1 LVVTQSNASIL
12 IIDDDQEIGEM
23 LNSYFEVQG
32 YQVSTVNWGE
42 DGLNACLEK
51 IPDIVLLDIR
61 LPDLDGYEIVKR
73 LKNNRRTQSVPIIFL
88 TEKRQREDRLR
99 GLSMQVEDYITKPFD
114 IQELRLRVRNVLMR
128 YRRSSLTNAITALPE
143 KQLLIETIEEHL
155 QSSRFGIILIHLQ
168 KLDEYRDQYGFVAAN
183 ELQRNL
189 TLFLKE
195 AFMVSDDQQP
205 FLAQWGNSSF
215 VLLTKADQTDLN
227 EKTIYQNVFPKLEK
241 VYAWGDSHADRIDQK
256 LGIHV
261 YKKVINPQSESLQ
274 KIIIDL
280 ERLIH

>member
-1 LVVTQSNASIL
+1 LVINQSNASIL

-32 YQVSTVNWGE
+32 YQVSTINWGE
-42 DGLNACLEK
+42 DGLKSCLEK
-51 IPDIVLLDIR
+51 TPDIVLLDIR

-73 LKNNRRTQSVPIIFL
+73 LKNNRRTQAVPIIFL

-99 GLSMQVEDYITKPFD
+99 GLSMEVEDYITKPFD

-128 YRRSSLTNAITALPE
+128 TRRSSLTNAITSLPE

-155 QSSRFGIILIHLQ
+155 QTGRFGIILISLK
-168 KLDEYRDQYGFVAAN
+168 KLDAYRDLYGFVATN
-183 ELQRNL
+183 EILRNIVMI
-189 TLFLKE
+189 LKE
-195 AFMVSDDQQP
+195 TFSKEEQP
-205 FLAQWGNSSF
+205 PYLAQWGNSNF
-215 VLLTKADQTDLN
+215 ILLTDAEQTDVL
-227 EKTIYQNVFPKLEK
+227 EKTIYQNLFPKLEK
-241 VYAWGDSHADRIDQK
+241 IYPLKDTLAGRMDQQLGLRI
-256 LGIHV
+256 
-261 YKKVINPQSESLQ
+261 YKKIVNQRSESLQ

>member
-1 LVVTQSNASIL
+1 
-12 IIDDDQEIGEM
+12 
-23 LNSYFEVQG
+23 
-32 YQVSTVNWGE
+32 
-42 DGLNACLEK
+42 
-51 IPDIVLLDIR
+51 LDIR

-155 QSSRFGIILIHLQ
+155 QTGKFGLILINLQ
-168 KLDEYRDQYGFVAAN
+168 KLDEYRDQFGFVAAN
-183 ELQRNL
+183 ELQRNI
-189 TLFLKE
+189 TLILKE
-195 AFMVSDDQQP
+195 TFFVSDDPQP
-205 FLAQWGNSSF
+205 FLAQWGNSNF

-227 EKTIYQNVFPKLEK
+227 EKNVYQKLFPNLEK
-241 VYAWGDSHADRIDQK
+241 VYSSGDNQSTRMDQL
-256 LGIHV
+256 LGIRV

>member
-1 LVVTQSNASIL
+1 MVVTQSNASIL

-32 YQVSTVNWGE
+32 YQVTTSNWGQ
-42 DGLNACLEK
+42 DGLDACLEK

-128 YRRSSLTNAITALPE
+128 YRRSSLTNAISALPE

-155 QSSRFGIILIHLQ
+155 QVGKFGIILINLQ
-168 KLDEYRDQYGFVAAN
+168 KLDQYRDQFGFVAAN
-183 ELQRNL
+183 ELQRNIAL
-189 TLFLKE
+189 LLRETF
-195 AFMVSDDQQP
+195 FVSADQQP
-205 FLAQWGNSSF
+205 FLAQWGNANF
-215 VLLTKADQTDLN
+215 ILLTQADQIDQN
-227 EKTIYQNVFPKLEK
+227 EKTIYQSLFPKLEQAYP
-241 VYAWGDSHADRIDQK
+241 VRENQSNRIDHQ
-256 LGIHV
+256 LGIRV
-261 YKKVINPQSESLQ
+261 YKKHINPHTESLQ

>member
-1 LVVTQSNASIL
+1 MVVTQSNASIL

-32 YQVSTVNWGE
+32 YQVSTINWGE
-42 DGLNACLEK
+42 DGLIACLEK

-73 LKNNRRTQSVPIIFL
+73 LKKNRRTQSVPIIFL

-128 YRRSSLTNAITALPE
+128 YRRSSLSNAITALPE

-155 QSSRFGIILIHLQ
+155 QRGRFGIILVNLQ
-168 KLDEYRDQYGFVAAN
+168 KLDEYRDQFGFVAAN
-183 ELQRNL
+183 ELQRNIAMI
-189 TLFLKE
+189 LKE
-195 AFMVSDDQQP
+195 TFMVSVDQQP
-205 FLAQWGNSSF
+205 FLAQWGNSNF
-215 VLLTKADQTDLN
+215 VLLTKADQTDLI
-227 EKTIYQNVFPKLEK
+227 EKSVYQSVYPKLEK
-241 VYAWGDSHADRIDQK
+241 AYTWGDSHANRIDQQ

-261 YKKVINPQSESLQ
+261 YKKVINPRTESLQ

>member
-1 LVVTQSNASIL
+1 
-12 IIDDDQEIGEM
+12 M

-32 YQVSTVNWGE
+32 YHVLTINWGE
-42 DGLNACLEK
+42 DGLHACLEE

-143 KQLLIETIEEHL
+143 KQLLIETIEELL
-155 QSSRFGIILIHLQ
+155 QNGRFGIIFINLQ

-183 ELQRNL
+183 EVQRNIAMI
-189 TLFLKE
+189 LKE
-195 AFMVSDDQQP
+195 TFMVNDDQQP
-205 FLAQWGNSSF
+205 FLAQWGNSNY

-227 EKTIYQNVFPKLEK
+227 EKIVYQSVFPKLEK
-241 VYAWGDSHADRIDQK
+241 AYTWGDRHADRINQQ

-261 YKKVINPQSESLQ
+261 YKKVINPQTESLQ

>member
-1 LVVTQSNASIL
+1 
-12 IIDDDQEIGEM
+12 M

-32 YQVSTVNWGE
+32 YQVSTINWGE

-155 QSSRFGIILIHLQ
+155 QSGRFGLILINLQ

-183 ELQRNL
+183 ELQRNIAL
-189 TLFLKE
+189 ILKE
-195 AFMVSDDQQP
+195 TFLVSDELQP
-205 FLAQWGNSSF
+205 FLAQWGNSNF
-215 VLLTKADQTDLN
+215 VLLTKADQTDLS
-227 EKTIYQNVFPKLEK
+227 EKTVYQSVFPKLEK
-241 VYAWGDSHADRIDQK
+241 AYAWGDSYAARIDQQ

-261 YKKVINPQSESLQ
+261 YKKVINPQTESLQ

>member
-1 LVVTQSNASIL
+1 MVINQSNASIL

-32 YQVSTVNWGE
+32 YQVSTINWGE
-42 DGLNACLEK
+42 DGLKSCLEK
-51 IPDIVLLDIR
+51 TPDIVLLDIR

-73 LKNNRRTQSVPIIFL
+73 LKNNRRTQAVPIIFL

-99 GLSMQVEDYITKPFD
+99 GLSMEVEDYITKPFD

-128 YRRSSLTNAITALPE
+128 TRRSSLTNAITSLPE

-155 QSSRFGIILIHLQ
+155 QTGRFGIILISLK
-168 KLDEYRDQYGFVAAN
+168 KLDAYRDLYGFVATN
-183 ELQRNL
+183 EILRNIVMI
-189 TLFLKE
+189 LKE
-195 AFMVSDDQQP
+195 TFSKEEQP
-205 FLAQWGNSSF
+205 PYLAQWGNSNF
-215 VLLTKADQTDLN
+215 ILLTDAEQTDVL
-227 EKTIYQNVFPKLEK
+227 EKTIYQNLFPKLEK
-241 VYAWGDSHADRIDQK
+241 IYPLKDTLAGRMDQQLGLRI
-256 LGIHV
+256 
-261 YKKVINPQSESLQ
+261 YKKIVNQRSESLQ

>member
-1 LVVTQSNASIL
+1 
-12 IIDDDQEIGEM
+12 M

-32 YQVSTVNWGE
+32 YQVSTINWGQ
-42 DGLNACLEK
+42 DGLDACLEK

-99 GLSMQVEDYITKPFD
+99 GLAMQVEDYITKPFD

-128 YRRSSLTNAITALPE
+128 YRRSSLTNAITSLPE

-155 QSSRFGIILIHLQ
+155 QIGKFGIILINLQ
-168 KLDEYRDQYGFVAAN
+168 KLDSYRDQFGFVTAN
-183 ELQRNL
+183 ELQRNMA
-189 TLFLKE
+189 LFLKE
-195 AFMVSDDQQP
+195 TFIESADQQP
-205 FLAQWGNSSF
+205 FLTQWGNANF
-215 VLLTKADQTDLN
+215 ILLTQADQLDQI
-227 EKTIYQNVFPKLEK
+227 EKTVYQDLFPKLEK
-241 VYAWGDSHADRIDQK
+241 AYATGESHTTRIDQL
-256 LGIHV
+256 LGIRV
-261 YKKVINPQSESLQ
+261 YKKLINPQTESLQ
-274 KIIIDL
+274 KIIIGL

>member
-1 LVVTQSNASIL
+1 
-12 IIDDDQEIGEM
+12 M

-42 DGLNACLEK
+42 DGLNACQEK
-51 IPDIVLLDIR
+51 VPDIVLLDIR

-143 KQLLIETIEEHL
+143 KQLLIETIEEYL
-155 QSSRFGIILIHLQ
+155 QKDKFGLILIHL
-168 KLDEYRDQYGFVAAN
+168 KNLDEYRDLNGFIAAN
-183 ELQRNL
+183 EIQRNL
-189 TLFLKE
+189 TIILKDI
-195 AFMVSDDQQP
+195 FFTGNGQIP
-205 FLAQWGNSSF
+205 YLAQWENSNF
-215 VLLTKADQTDLN
+215 VLLTPADQTDAI
-227 EKTIYQNVFPKLEK
+227 EKEIYQQLIPKLEK
-241 VYAWGDSHADRIDQK
+241 IYPSQSDDKQRIDRQ
-256 LGIHV
+256 LGFRIF
-261 YKKVINPQSESLQ
+261 KKIINPQTDSLQ
-274 KIIIDL
+274 KIILDL

>member
-32 YQVSTVNWGE
+32 YQVSTINWGE

-128 YRRSSLTNAITALPE
+128 YRRSSLTNAISALPE

-155 QSSRFGIILIHLQ
+155 QTGRFGLILINLQ

-183 ELQRNL
+183 ELQRNIAL
-189 TLFLKE
+189 ILKE
-195 AFMVSDDQQP
+195 TFFVSDDPQP
-205 FLAQWGNSSF
+205 FLAQWGNSNF

-227 EKTIYQNVFPKLEK
+227 EKIVYQNVLPKLERA
-241 VYAWGDSHADRIDQK
+241 YTRGDSLVARIDQQ
-256 LGIHV
+256 LGIRV
-261 YKKVINPQSESLQ
+261 YKKVINPQTESLQ
-274 KIIIDL
+274 KVIIDL

>member
-1 LVVTQSNASIL
+1 MVVTQSNASIL
-12 IIDDDQEIGEM
+12 IIDDDQAIGEM

-42 DGLNACLEK
+42 DGLNACVEK

-155 QSSRFGIILIHLQ
+155 QTGKFGLILINLQ

-183 ELQRNL
+183 ELQRNIAL
-189 TLFLKE
+189 ILRET
-195 AFMVSDDQQP
+195 FMISDDMQP
-205 FLAQWGNSSF
+205 FLAQWGNSNF
-215 VLLTKADQTDLN
+215 VLLCKADQTDFN
-227 EKTIYQNVFPKLEK
+227 EKSVYQKVFPKLEK
-241 VYAWGDSHADRIDQK
+241 VYSSGESQSTRIDQL
-256 LGIHV
+256 LGIRV

-274 KIIIDL
+274 KIIIEL

>member
-1 LVVTQSNASIL
+1 MVVTQSNASIL

-32 YQVSTVNWGE
+32 YQVSTINWGE

-88 TEKRQREDRLR
+88 TEKHQREDRLR

-128 YRRSSLTNAITALPE
+128 YRRSSLTNAISALPE

-155 QSSRFGIILIHLQ
+155 QTGKFGLILINLQ

-183 ELQRNL
+183 ELQRNTAL
-189 TLFLKE
+189 ILKE
-195 AFMVSDDQQP
+195 TFIVSGDLQP
-205 FLAQWGNSSF
+205 FLAQWGNSNF

-227 EKTIYQNVFPKLEK
+227 EKTVYQFVFPKLEK
-241 VYAWGDSHADRIDQK
+241 VYSSGDSHATRIDQQ
-256 LGIHV
+256 LGIRV
-261 YKKVINPQSESLQ
+261 YKKVINPQTESLQ
-274 KIIIDL
+274 KIINDL

>member
-1 LVVTQSNASIL
+1 MVVTQSNASIL
-12 IIDDDQEIGEM
+12 IIDDDQAIGEM

-42 DGLNACLEK
+42 DGLNACVEK

-155 QSSRFGIILIHLQ
+155 QTGKFGLILINLQ

-183 ELQRNL
+183 ELQRNIAL
-189 TLFLKE
+189 ILKE
-195 AFMVSDDQQP
+195 TFMISDDMQP
-205 FLAQWGNSSF
+205 FLAQWGNSNF
-215 VLLTKADQTDLN
+215 VLLCKADQTDLN
-227 EKTIYQNVFPKLEK
+227 EKSVYQKVFPKLEM
-241 VYAWGDSHADRIDQK
+241 VYSSGDSQSTRIDQL
-256 LGIHV
+256 LGIRV

-274 KIIIDL
+274 KIIIEL

>member
-1 LVVTQSNASIL
+1 MVINQSNASIL

-32 YQVSTVNWGE
+32 YQVSTINWGE
-42 DGLNACLEK
+42 DGLKSCLEK
-51 IPDIVLLDIR
+51 TPDIVLLDIR

-73 LKNNRRTQSVPIIFL
+73 LKNNRRTQAVPIIFL

-99 GLSMQVEDYITKPFD
+99 GLSMEVEDYITKPFD

-128 YRRSSLTNAITALPE
+128 TRRSSLTNAITSLPE

-155 QSSRFGIILIHLQ
+155 QTGRFGIILISLK
-168 KLDEYRDQYGFVAAN
+168 KLDAYRDLYGFVATN
-183 ELQRNL
+183 EILRNIVMI
-189 TLFLKE
+189 LKE
-195 AFMVSDDQQP
+195 TFSKEEQP
-205 FLAQWGNSSF
+205 PYLAQWGNSNLF
-215 VLLTKADQTDLN
+215 LLTDAEQTDVL
-227 EKTIYQNVFPKLEK
+227 EKTIYQNLFPKLEK
-241 VYAWGDSHADRIDQK
+241 IYPLKDTLAGRMDQQLGLRI
-256 LGIHV
+256 
-261 YKKVINPQSESLQ
+261 YKKIVNQRSESLQ

>member
-1 LVVTQSNASIL
+1 MVVTQSNASIL

-32 YQVSTVNWGE
+32 YQVTTSNWGQ
-42 DGLNACLEK
+42 DGLDACLEK

-128 YRRSSLTNAITALPE
+128 YRRSSLTNAISALPE

-155 QSSRFGIILIHLQ
+155 QMGDFGLILINLQ
-168 KLDEYRDQYGFVAAN
+168 KLDHYRDQFGFVAAN
-183 ELQRNL
+183 ELQRNMSL
-189 TLFLKE
+189 LLKE
-195 AFMVSDDQQP
+195 TFFVSAEQQP
-205 FLAQWGNSSF
+205 FLAQWGNANF
-215 VLLTKADQTDLN
+215 ILITQADQIDQT
-227 EKTIYQNVFPKLEK
+227 EKTIYQSLFPKLEK
-241 VYAWGDSHADRIDQK
+241 AYSAGEGQTTRIDQQ
-256 LGIHV
+256 LGIRV
-261 YKKVINPQSESLQ
+261 YKKLINSQTESLQ

>member
-1 LVVTQSNASIL
+1 
-12 IIDDDQEIGEM
+12 M

-42 DGLNACLEK
+42 DGLNACVEK

-155 QSSRFGIILIHLQ
+155 QTGKFGLILINLQ

-183 ELQRNL
+183 ELQRNIAL
-189 TLFLKE
+189 ILKE
-195 AFMVSDDQQP
+195 TFMISDDLQP
-205 FLAQWGNSSF
+205 FLAQWGNSNF
-215 VLLTKADQTDLN
+215 VLLCKADQIDLN
-227 EKTIYQNVFPKLEK
+227 EKSVYQKVFPKLEK
-241 VYAWGDSHADRIDQK
+241 VYSSGDSQSTRIDQL
-256 LGIHV
+256 LGIRI

-274 KIIIDL
+274 KIIIEL

>member
-1 LVVTQSNASIL
+1 
-12 IIDDDQEIGEM
+12 M

-32 YQVSTVNWGE
+32 YQVSTINWGE

-88 TEKRQREDRLR
+88 TEKHQREDRLR

-128 YRRSSLTNAITALPE
+128 YRRSSLTNAISALPE

-155 QSSRFGIILIHLQ
+155 QTGKFGLILINLQ

-183 ELQRNL
+183 ELQRNTAL
-189 TLFLKE
+189 ILKE
-195 AFMVSDDQQP
+195 TFIVSGDLQP
-205 FLAQWGNSSF
+205 FLAQWGNSNF

-227 EKTIYQNVFPKLEK
+227 EKTVYQFVFPKLEK
-241 VYAWGDSHADRIDQK
+241 VYSSGDSHATRIDQQ
-256 LGIHV
+256 LGIRV
-261 YKKVINPQSESLQ
+261 YKKVINPQTESLQ
-274 KIIIDL
+274 KIINDL

>member
-1 LVVTQSNASIL
+1 
-12 IIDDDQEIGEM
+12 M

-42 DGLNACLEK
+42 DGLNTCLEK

-88 TEKRQREDRLR
+88 TEKHQREDRLR

-155 QSSRFGIILIHLQ
+155 QSGKFGLILINLE

-183 ELQRNL
+183 ELQRNIAMI
-189 TLFLKE
+189 LKDT
-195 AFMVSDDQQP
+195 FRVSDDLQP
-205 FLAQWGNSSF
+205 FLAQWGNSNF
-215 VLLTKADQTDLN
+215 ILLTKADQTDLN
-227 EKTIYQNVFPKLEK
+227 EKTVYQHVFPKLEK
-241 VYAWGDSHADRIDQK
+241 AYAWGDSHTDRIDQQ
-256 LGIHV
+256 LGIRV
-261 YKKVINPQSESLQ
+261 YKKVIYPQTESLQ

>member
-1 LVVTQSNASIL
+1 MVVTQSNASIL

-32 YQVSTVNWGE
+32 YQVSTSNWGE

-155 QSSRFGIILIHLQ
+155 QKGRFGIILVNLQ
-168 KLDEYRDQYGFVAAN
+168 KLDEYRDQFGFVAAN
-183 ELQRNL
+183 ELQRNIAMI
-189 TLFLKE
+189 LKE
-195 AFMVSDDQQP
+195 TFMFSVDQPP
-205 FLAQWGNSSF
+205 FLAQWGNSNF
-215 VLLTKADQTDLN
+215 VLLTKADQTDLT
-227 EKTIYQNVFPKLEK
+227 EKSVYQSVYPKLEK
-241 VYAWGDSHADRIDQK
+241 AYAWGDSHANRIDQQS
-256 LGIHV
+256 GIHV
-261 YKKVINPQSESLQ
+261 YKKIINPQTESLQ

>member
-1 LVVTQSNASIL
+1 
-12 IIDDDQEIGEM
+12 M

-42 DGLNACLEK
+42 DGLNACQEK
-51 IPDIVLLDIR
+51 VPDIVLLDIR

-143 KQLLIETIEEHL
+143 KQLLIETIEEYL
-155 QSSRFGIILIHLQ
+155 QKDPFGLILIHL
-168 KLDEYRDQYGFVAAN
+168 KNLDEYRDLNGFIAAN
-183 ELQRNL
+183 EIQRNF
-189 TLFLKE
+189 TIILKDM
-195 AFMVSDDQQP
+195 FFTDKGQIP
-205 FLAQWGNSSF
+205 YLAQWENSNF
-215 VLLTKADQTDLN
+215 VLLTPADQTDAI
-227 EKTIYQNVFPKLEK
+227 EKEIYQQLIPKLEK
-241 VYAWGDSHADRIDQK
+241 IYPSQSDDKQRIDRQ
-256 LGIHV
+256 LGFRIF
-261 YKKVINPQSESLQ
+261 KKIINPQTDSLQ
-274 KIIIDL
+274 KIILDL

>member
-1 LVVTQSNASIL
+1 
-12 IIDDDQEIGEM
+12 M

-32 YQVSTVNWGE
+32 YQASTINWGE

-155 QSSRFGIILIHLQ
+155 QKGRFGIILVNLQ

-183 ELQRNL
+183 ELQRNIAL
-189 TLFLKE
+189 ILKE
-195 AFMVSDDQQP
+195 TFMISDDLQP
-205 FLAQWGNSSF
+205 FLSQWGNSNF
-215 VLLTKADQTDLN
+215 VFLCKADQTDLN
-227 EKTIYQNVFPKLEK
+227 EKTIYQKVFPKLEQ
-241 VYAWGDSHADRIDQK
+241 VYSSGDSQSTRIDQL
-256 LGIHV
+256 LGIRV

-280 ERLIH
+280 ERLIN